1 MHKSQNIIKTNFL
14 LDFDWLFMFLLTVK
28 FVKQSYLVQIFF
40 FFLKNVLK
48 ETLYSSNT
56 SFQTQWKYK
65 KRSSKVRQILGLF
78 LSLSCCN
85 IGSNVGVEGLRVAT
99 KTKEKMFEGVW
110 VKLESEESLQRLKLT
125 KHLRLTLVFL

>member
-1 MHKSQNIIKTNFL
+1 M
-14 LDFDWLFMFLLTVK
+14 
-28 FVKQSYLVQIFF
+28 
-40 FFLKNVLK
+40 
-48 ETLYSSNT
+48 
-56 SFQTQWKYK
+56 
-65 KRSSKVRQILGLF
+65 
-78 LSLSCCN
+78 SLSCCN